1 MGYKSVNYFLFLHKQ
16 LTLTSKRPC
25 LQILVKLTSGKR
37 SSLLLKVTTYSK
49 AASEMRTEAAAI
61 TKIEKSFDIFD
72 LLSKTE
78 QDYPN
83 VETISRS
90 INKARSS

>member
-49 AASEMRTEAAAI
+49 AASEMRTEAKAI
-61 TKIEKSFDIFD
+61 TKIEKSFDILDFHQR
-72 LLSKTE
+72 L
-78 QDYPN
+78 
-83 VETISRS
+83 
-90 INKARSS
+90 NKIIQMLKQSVGQ